1 MIRTAIF
8 AAFLGGMAYLA
19 LFVDLGGKSLVGH
32 FQEVWAAPIV
42 QKKLEE
48 IRGGVKANIAKK
60 LKEGADK
67 AGKAAA
73 TGVGKAVKD
82 EITDTDR
89 AEMFEVLK
97 KAGVR
102 P

>member
-1 MIRTAIF
+1 MIRTAFF
-8 AAFLGGMAYLA
+8 AAFLGAVAYLA

-32 FQEVWAAPIV
+32 LQEVWAAPVV
-42 QKKLEE
+42 QQKFDE
-48 IRGGVKANIAKK
+48 IRGGVKANLEKK

-67 AGKAAA
+67 AGKATV
-73 TGVGKAVKD
+73 TGIGGAVKD

-89 AEMFEVLK
+89 AELFEVLK
-97 KAGVR
+97 KAGVK

>member
-8 AAFLGGMAYLA
+8 AAFLGAVAYLA

-32 FQEVWAAPIV
+32 FQEIWATPAV
-42 QKKLEE
+42 QKKVEE
-48 IRGGVKANIAKK
+48 IKGGVKANIEKK
-60 LKEGADK
+60 LKDGARE

-73 TGVGKAVKD
+73 TGVGDVVKD
-82 EITDTDR
+82 EITDSDR
-89 AEMFEVLK
+89 AELFEVLK
-97 KAGVR
+97 KAGVK